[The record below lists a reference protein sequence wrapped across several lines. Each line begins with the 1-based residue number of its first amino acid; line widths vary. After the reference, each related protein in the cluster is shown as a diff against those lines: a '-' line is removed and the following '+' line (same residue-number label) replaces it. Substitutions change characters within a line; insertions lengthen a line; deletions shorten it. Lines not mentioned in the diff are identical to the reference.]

1 MSMRKVFYG
10 PEGIRLGMA
19 LRMYDKESLL
29 NYARALHMKGFS
41 KWKKDELAEKIA
53 EKLLTPAVMRRRMA
67 VFSSEQRELLERAME
82 EPLIP
87 AQKEKGDA
95 DFLADMDYAYFTS
108 KGLFGV
114 PVDVASAYGKINNA
128 DFQEYAK
135 NMSWLFQCVNF
146 GKIIYGVFDKSVLWK
161 VFNKRRGFH
170 LSREEFEELCDEFPD
185 DIARCYMEKGD
196 DMIIADELFEND
208 EYVYLLSNQR
218 DKDFYIPDTEEVLD
232 CAQNKYLSRTPAYEK
247 LKNFYRT
254 EINMASDKADR
265 EMLEIW
271 NQIQYGAVYQDTLKY
286 AIDICGEL
294 LEEKQ
299 IEKLLELFQNIN
311 NNTRMRIN
319 RGQTPNELRQRE
331 IKKGNLPSSLTVVPG
346 STNAAALLKDA
357 SKELAAM
364 GVRVD
369 FDSNA
374 AVVLERA
381 NGGDAAFAKKV
392 YPNDPCPCG
401 SGKKYKK
408 CCGR

>member
-1 MSMRKVFYG
+1 
-10 PEGIRLGMA
+10 
-19 LRMYDKESLL
+19 
-29 NYARALHMKGFS
+29 
-41 KWKKDELAEKIA
+41 
-53 EKLLTPAVMRRRMA
+53 
-67 VFSSEQRELLERAME
+67 
-82 EPLIP
+82 
-87 AQKEKGDA
+87 
-95 DFLADMDYAYFTS
+95 
-108 KGLFGV
+108 
-114 PVDVASAYGKINNA
+114 
-128 DFQEYAK
+128 
-135 NMSWLFQCVNF
+135 
-146 GKIIYGVFDKSVLWK
+146 
-161 VFNKRRGFH
+161 
-170 LSREEFEELCDEFPD
+170 
-185 DIARCYMEKGD
+185 MEKGD

-208 EYVYLLSNQR
+208 EYVYLLRNQR
-218 DKDFYIPDTEEVLD
+218 DKDFYIPNTEEVLD

-294 LEEKQ
+294 LEKKQ

-381 NGGDAAFAKKV
+381 NGGDAAFVKKV